1 VKTFTSRSL
10 RPSISGRAPRNLRR
24 EARRVP
30 AGGESVSAGESND
43 FTSIS
48 RPLLA
53 DSRLTPDDR
62 NVPGTFGI

>member
-1 VKTFTSRSL
+1 
-10 RPSISGRAPRNLRR
+10 
-24 EARRVP
+24 VP